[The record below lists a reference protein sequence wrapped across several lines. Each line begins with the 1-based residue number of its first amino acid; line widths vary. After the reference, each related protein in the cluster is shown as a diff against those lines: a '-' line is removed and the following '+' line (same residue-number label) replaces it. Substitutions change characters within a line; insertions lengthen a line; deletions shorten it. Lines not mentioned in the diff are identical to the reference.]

1 MHKFFMIALLF
12 PLGGCA
18 TIVEGVDQ
26 TIQVEVVPAHGTC
39 EVRRDGEK
47 VGFSTPER
55 RQVTLS
61 KSKRN
66 LEFTCSAP
74 GYQTRTEVLSSELSP
89 ATVGSF
95 FLLDLGVV
103 DAATGA
109 WQKYPSRVTVV
120 MQKG

>member
-1 MHKFFMIALLF
+1 MHKLIVVVVSLT
-12 PLGGCA
+12 LGACA
-18 TIVEGVDQ
+18 TIIEGVDQ

-39 EVRRDGEK
+39 EVRRDGSK

-61 KSKRN
+61 KSKNN

-74 GYQTRTEVLSSELSP
+74 GYQTRTEILSSELSA

-109 WQKYPSRVTVV
+109 WQKYPSRVTIVL
-120 MQKG
+120 QK